1 MQNIEKLKADF
12 IKKITP
18 DFTHT
23 YSDSHYQCQL
33 NDYYYVREGGAFK
46 ILLGFHEG
54 LEDIQI
60 IVIDKETERTST
72 YKLSLEE
79 LQETKL
85 IKLITGAIEQYLNG
99 LRNHLLSELL
109 P

>member
-1 MQNIEKLKADF
+1 MENIKKLENDF

-23 YSDSHYQCQL
+23 YFDPHYLCRL
-33 NDYYYVREGGAFK
+33 IDYYYVREGETFK
-46 ILLGFHEG
+46 ILLGFR
-54 LEDIQI
+54 EDFGDIEI

-85 IKLITGAIEQYLNG
+85 ENMITDAVEQYLNG
-99 LRNHLLSELL
+99 LRDHLLSELL